1 MIIFMKLISRHYK
14 KMKIAYIKGAAFV
27 TVIAAFFLPHYQ
39 KLQNTGDNM
48 FTIYMNGEQIGVVGN
63 LDGLDA
69 CLIEA
74 RRRIPV
80 PVTKWYLLTRMSLTK
95 GRKCCGEK

>member
-1 MIIFMKLISRHYK
+1 MKLISRHYK

-48 FTIYMNGEQIGVVGN
+48 FTIYMNGPHHTCSKMPAKAQ
-63 LDGLDA
+63 A
-69 CLIEA
+69 
-74 RRRIPV
+74 
-80 PVTKWYLLTRMSLTK
+80 LLRCWK
-95 GRKCCGEK
+95 D